1 MKTRHIFIALLL
13 FSFGFIACKKP
24 QSFDYRDIRNVRVE
38 KAGFD
43 RSTIAMDLVYFNPN
57 NFGVQLKHVDCD
69 VYVEKTFLGKF
80 TLDTTMNIL
89 KKSEFVLPAKID
101 VDMKNIFKNTFSA
114 LFGTELLVEVKGT
127 TRVGKGGIFIN
138 VPVDYSGRHKFELF
152 KTP

>member
-1 MKTRHIFIALLL
+1 MKTRHLLTALLL
-13 FSFGFIACKKP
+13 LSLGIMACKKP

-69 VYVEKTFLGKF
+69 VYVEKNFLGKF
-80 TLDTTMNIL
+80 VLDTTMNIL

-101 VDMKNIFKNTFSA
+101 VDMKNIFRNTFNA

-138 VPVDYSGRHKFELF
+138 VPVEYAGKHKFELF
-152 KTP
+152 K